1 VENGKE
7 ALNKLKEKKID
18 LILIGHTNARD
29 GWTGSYQDHPQ
40 HHWRTTVHNCHD
52 SQRMQGDQEEYLAEG
67 MNDYL
72 SKPVDLNELVRI
84 LKKWGEKLLNPV
96 S

>member
-1 VENGKE
+1 
-7 ALNKLKEKKID
+7 
-18 LILIGHTNARD
+18 
-29 GWTGSYQDHPQ
+29 
-40 HHWRTTVHNCHD
+40 
-52 SQRMQGDQEEYLAEG
+52 

-96 S
+96 A